1 MRYNRFATEPKK
13 KNTPGWS
20 RKEDV
25 QEKYDSGQ
33 VAQHEK
39 ELTELEAQ
47 VQELYGE
54 FIDLFENEEDTLKK
68 FIEETSSSDSKEEP
82 KKEPELTPEDE
93 YYIFLSGVNS
103 QPPEFKNLNH
113 KDTDSEAVKKKKDQ
127 VRKVLSDESTYAYFS
142 GLQDTLL
149 EPEFKK
155 LYLEGKYRN
164 ASLRKR
170 ASDDSEEIQKFIE
183 AIKNLDFED
192 LDPYMKRF
200 MKQMHRNLI
209 N

>member
-113 KDTDSEAVKKKKDQ
+113 KDTDSEAVHFIQGSTLVPAGSWLQHIGTAVDPE
-127 VRKVLSDESTYAYFS
+127 VRT
-142 GLQDTLL
+142 
-149 EPEFKK
+149 
-155 LYLEGKYRN
+155 
-164 ASLRKR
+164 
-170 ASDDSEEIQKFIE
+170 DSETAHFLQ
-183 AIKNLDFED
+183 AAPAYLQTRGCNT
-192 LDPYMKRF
+192 
-200 MKQMHRNLI
+200 
-209 N
+209 